1 MRFLD
6 LSQFEKKRMHYAS
19 ILLSLFLLFSSASAP
34 AQTLIPWLGAN
45 GQYGYAT
52 EAGRVVIPPV
62 FDQPGR
68 IFRKNEAAVQE
79 MQDGKVVH
87 ILRNG
92 RVLNNAKHVASA
104 AWITPGKDTI
114 FLPHLAVADRGEKI
128 EMIHLTSGVRK
139 EYLHPRQVKQPAW
152 FKVSNEYSYPSPDQ
166 YLSSC
171 KFYYGAHRVFKGAET
186 VNFLDTALNEI
197 FPRDFSAGTIA
208 GHGYFLLADQQHKM
222 GVGDRSGAIRVPF
235 VWDQLEMA
243 KRPGFFIANLDK
255 ETYGN
260 NLKSRVGLLDADG
273 RLVIDTVH
281 QVIYALSDQYLVV
294 TDQNQSGVM
303 DYSGKWVLPQEFTSV
318 GYFFGDYFRVEY
330 PNGRQNVVNSR
341 GEKQFAT
348 DFKHIL
354 PAMTEKPRR
363 MYLEC
368 IAPDNRS
375 SLADSSFQFLYSDTL
390 TRVLNNIQLRDT
402 TLVHLRV
409 NDGGHD
415 YYGND
420 RRGVRDVQGRS
431 IVPGR
436 FHRVDKLHI
445 GGADLYLVR
454 RDSLYG
460 VYDTEG
466 RVVLPVE
473 FLQIIGN
480 PEKPELWARRQTD
493 KLYVAYD
500 AKGAALPVPPAAI
513 PLALRSSLFASET
526 KPDGSKEVVLLNGA
540 RLPETEVRQYLQ
552 WPRMPALDGNGFFF
566 NDRMDPVPVVNAY
579 FQPVVPEGYTVPQ
592 KLLYAPE
599 LGTGLLPVFKMSG
612 SGQVESCGVVNTS
625 GAWVLPPKKGVRYFP
640 MSDRLIA
647 ERAANQTLN
656 TGNAQ
661 PENVKV
667 IRTDKNGVQETL
679 TFNLIAYRLFSPA
692 NNFTMLMGNAG
703 RTNRFAYYNA
713 SGERLTDDNLLDG
726 GKYLGSRNIVTVRDK
741 QGDPLDVIM
750 DGQGS
755 ILAELPGLEADRLY
769 KRGDQW
775 KVDFFTAKD
784 KRTGLQGILDSM
796 GQTVLPFRY
805 KDLYILSPGRLLACT
820 NAQGRTEL
828 LDWQGRVLHT
838 ADGAVT
844 RYNMRLYEAANGYLL
859 LGLEGL
865 SETAVLSPDNQLV
878 RVVPAESPG
887 YYSKPPEELPHL
899 ATFVFRPLQKH
910 CWVDFVTGRVYG
922 EQ

>member
-1 MRFLD
+1 MQYTSL
-6 LSQFEKKRMHYAS
+6 LPLL
-19 ILLSLFLLFSSASAP
+19 LLSFASAQ
-34 AQTLIPWLGAN
+34 AQPLIPWLGAN
-45 GQYGYAT
+45 GKYGYAT
-52 EAGRVVIPPV
+52 EQGKVVVQPV
-62 FDQPGR
+62 FDGPGK
-68 IFRKNEAAVQE
+68 IFGKNEVAVQG
-79 MQDGKVVH
+79 MQDGKIIH
-87 ILRNG
+87 TLRNG
-92 RVLNNAKHVASA
+92 QVLYGTKHVAHA
-104 AWITPGKDTI
+104 EWMTPGKDTV
-114 FLPHLAVADRGEKI
+114 FLPQLAVADRGEKV
-128 EMIHLTSGVRK
+128 ELIHLGSGVRK

-152 FKVSNEYSYPSPDQ
+152 FKVFNEYSYPSPDQ

-171 KFYYGAHRVFKGAET
+171 KFYYGAHRVFKNAER

-208 GHGYFLLADQQHKM
+208 GHGYFLLADEKRKM
-222 GVGDRSGAIRVPF
+222 GVGDMRGTIRIPF
-235 VWDQLEMA
+235 GWDQLEMA

-255 ETYGN
+255 EAYGK
-260 NLKSRVGLLDADG
+260 NLKSRVGLLDEHG
-273 RLVIDTVH
+273 RLVIDTAH
-281 QVIYALSDQYLVV
+281 QVIYAFSDQYLLV
-294 TDQNQSGVM
+294 TDQNKSGVM
-303 DYSGKWVLPQEFTSV
+303 DYSGKWVLQQEFVSV
-318 GYFFGDYFRVEY
+318 NYYFGDYFRVEY
-330 PNGRQNVVNSR
+330 PNGRQNVVNGR
-341 GEKQFAT
+341 REKQFAT
-348 DFKHIL
+348 DFKLIL
-354 PAMTEKPRR
+354 PVVTEHPPR

-368 IAPDNRS
+368 IAPDHRS
-375 SLADSSFQFLYSDTL
+375 SLADSGFQFLFRDTL
-390 TRVLNNIQLRDT
+390 ARILSNVRLPDT
-402 TLVHLRV
+402 TLAHFNV
-409 NDGGHD
+409 NDGGHE
-415 YYGND
+415 YYGDD
-420 RRGVRDVQGRS
+420 RRGVRDLRGRS

-436 FHRVDKLHI
+436 FNRIDKLSI
-445 GGADLYLVR
+445 GGAVLYLVR

-480 PEKPELWARRQTD
+480 PEKPELWARRSSDQ
-493 KLYVAYD
+493 LYAAYD
-500 AKGAALPVPPAAI
+500 AQGAALPVPPVAI
-513 PLALRSSLFASET
+513 PLALRSSLFSSEL
-526 KPDGSKEVVLLNGA
+526 KPDGSREVVLLNGT
-540 RLPETEVRQYLQ
+540 RLPETGVRQYLQ

-566 NDRMDPVPVVNAY
+566 NDRVDPAPVVNAY

-599 LGTGLLPVFKMSG
+599 LGTGLLPVFKMTAA
-612 SGQVESCGVVNTS
+612 GQVESCGVVNTS

-656 TGNAQ
+656 TGKAQ

-667 IRTDKNGVQETL
+667 IRIDKSGIQETL
-679 TFNLIAYRLFSPA
+679 SFNLIAYRHFSPA

-726 GKYLGSRNIVTVRDK
+726 GKHLESRNIVTVRDK
-741 QGDPLDVIM
+741 QGDPMDVIM
-750 DGQGS
+750 DGQGK
-755 ILAELPGLEADRLY
+755 ILAGLPGLEAERLY
-769 KRGDQW
+769 ARSDHW

-784 KRTGLQGILDSM
+784 KRTGLQGVLDST
-796 GQTVLPFRY
+796 GQTVLPFQY
-805 KDLYILSPGRLLACT
+805 KDLYILSPGRLLSCT

-838 ADGAVT
+838 AAGAVT

-859 LGLEGL
+859 LGLEGRN
-865 SETAVLSPDNQLV
+865 ETAVIAPDNQLV
-878 RVVPAESPG
+878 RVIPAESPG
-887 YYSKPPEELPHL
+887 YYSRPPEEMGYL